1 MKSGFRCTKAVMS
14 QMGQNRTKVTI
25 DLLRAFDWCQ
35 NQRPW
40 ITSKGHYTLCFKL
53 YASFVAYH
61 KIRPIL

>member
-14 QMGQNRTKVTI
+14 QMRQDRTKVTI

-40 ITSKGHYTLCFKL
+40 I
-53 YASFVAYH
+53 
-61 KIRPIL
+61 